1 MDAKNPTNAKTAGR
15 AKHARTAPGAGTAGN
30 ALKRGLAALA
40 LSSGALGLAA
50 GAAHADNAT
59 LQAAAPLAKRVGDIV
74 DHPGQAVQDTK
85 TALEVTGTVAGAA
98 AQSTE
103 SSLAGAGGALQT
115 MPQAPSVKAPSG
127 K

>member
-1 MDAKNPTNAKTAGR
+1 MDAKNTKNAR
-15 AKHARTAPGAGTAGN
+15 HAKHAKPAKPATGAGSAVR
-30 ALKRGLAALA
+30 RGLAALA

-98 AQSTE
+98 AKSTE
-103 SSLAGAGGALQT
+103 TSLAGAGSALQT
-115 MPQAPSVKAPSG
+115 GPQAPSVK
-127 K
+127 